1 MDHTFAPR
9 PRADTECNLSRGALS
24 VQVRLVL
31 DKSWQRHIN
40 AQFGALAEEFG
51 GLRGRLRAAEEGH
64 SGLAEGVSALSNELA
79 AIADRLDEVKNAP
92 AGSAL
97 YDRKFHSYRA
107 EVAEFGC
114 GRPHPGRGRDLLAA
128 RARARNA
135 RGTRGKEG

>member
-1 MDHTFAPR
+1 MDV
-9 PRADTECNLSRGALS
+9 EESGSRGVEASERLLS
-24 VQVRLVL
+24 SLRRVRELPFVTMAAS
-31 DKSWQRHIN
+31 KRS
-40 AQFGALAEEFG
+40 LAHPNEGFRVG
-51 GLRGRLRAAEEGH
+51 GTISIHPSTNKRLRIG
-64 SGLAEGVSALSNELA
+64 
-79 AIADRLDEVKNAP
+79 DRLDEVKNAP